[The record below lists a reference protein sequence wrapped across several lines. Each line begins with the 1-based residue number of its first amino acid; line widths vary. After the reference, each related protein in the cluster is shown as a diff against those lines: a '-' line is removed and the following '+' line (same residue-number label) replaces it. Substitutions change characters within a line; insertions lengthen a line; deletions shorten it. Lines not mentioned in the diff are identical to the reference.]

1 MAASGR
7 KWPLGVSRT
16 SAGSHLQPLA
26 ALAATC
32 SHLQP
37 LEWPQVAASGR
48 KWPLGGRKWPLGVSR
63 TTAWQPLAASRVA
76 ASGRKW
82 PLGVSRTTAWQPLAA
97 TCSHS
102 SPQVAASGCEWP
114 QAAVGAS
121 GCKCPQ
127 VAAWIA
133 NPCPEGHVPQNLKK
147 INFPANRIFFKFA
160 LQHLKEGSNA
170 KGGQR

>member
-1 MAASGR
+1 MKSGFTY
-7 KWPLGVSRT
+7 VSLR
-16 SAGSHLQPLA
+16 LQNARYLNFKKE
-26 ALAATC
+26 ATC

-37 LEWPQVAASGR
+37 LAATRSHSQTLAATCSHSSGR

-63 TTAWQPLAASRVA
+63 TTAWQPLAA
-76 ASGRKW
+76 
-82 PLGVSRTTAWQPLAA
+82 

-102 SPQVAASGCEWP
+102 SGRKWLQVAASGCEWP

-147 INFPANRIFFKFA
+147 SIF
-160 LQHLKEGSNA
+160 LQTGFFSSLPCNI
-170 KGGQR
+170 